1 MARKEIDLERII
13 IDLGNLRLTGREFID
28 TIEEEKK
35 RVLDSYGVTT
45 EYELFQLYKNGL
57 MSYEEYY
64 RVMMHLH
71 ILDEMK
77 QCVYEEIGVNNYLL
91 QSNAPSL
98 SKKQVKVY

>member
-1 MARKEIDLERII
+1 MTRKEIDLEKII

-45 EYELFQLYKNGL
+45 EYELLQLYKNGL

-64 RVMMHLH
+64 KVMMHLY

-77 QCVYEEIGVNNYLL
+77 QSIYEEAMITRKEKAIV
-91 QSNAPSL
+91 
-98 SKKQVKVY
+98 

>member
-1 MARKEIDLERII
+1 MTRKEIDLEKII
-13 IDLGNLRLTGREFID
+13 IDLGNLRLTGKEFID

-45 EYELFQLYKNGL
+45 EYELLQLYKNGL

-64 RVMMHLH
+64 KVMMHLY

-77 QCVYEEIGVNNYLL
+77 QSIYEEAMITRKEKAIV
-91 QSNAPSL
+91 
-98 SKKQVKVY
+98 